1 MAERSGQFRVYR
13 VTESVPHINL
23 QAVDSATLY
32 TVYQTGYGDLQEQ
45 VDELVTGDL
54 VTATLAGDPAAE
66 EEPWRIQRLGRAG
79 GVEMGFAV
87 DIQPPDVARETWT
100 ADATAPLST
109 VLSEDDTAVGACVVQ
124 PRDPLPDG
132 AFVPSVLTGLLP
144 LEEQLDSVSGVEE
157 PAAEALFLDPDPTD
171 ARSFSTP
178 YGVALLFTERGRS
191 LADRFRGQYDC
202 PRGTE
207 TRPDFDPYGL

>member
-1 MAERSGQFRVYR
+1 MTERSGQFRVYR
-13 VTESVPHINL
+13 VTGSVPHINL
-23 QAVDSATLY
+23 KAVDASTLY
-32 TVYQTGYGDLQEQ
+32 TVYRTGYGGLQEQ

-54 VTATLAGDPAAE
+54 VTATLSGDPAAD
-66 EEPWRIQRLGRAG
+66 EEPWRIRRLECVG

-100 ADATAPLST
+100 AGTTTPTST
-109 VLSEDDTAVGACVVQ
+109 VLSEDGAAVGACVVQ
-124 PRDPLPDG
+124 PRNPLPDG
-132 AFVPSVLTGLLP
+132 AFVPSILTGLLP
-144 LEEQLDSVSGVEE
+144 LEGQLNSVSGVGE

-171 ARSFSTP
+171 ARSFSAP

-191 LADRFRGQYDC
+191 VADRFREQYDC

-207 TRPDFDPYGL
+207 TRPDFDPYAL

>member
-32 TVYQTGYGDLQEQ
+32 TVYQTGYGDLQAR

-66 EEPWRIQRLGRAG
+66 EEPWRIQRLERAG

-144 LEEQLDSVSGVEE
+144 LEEQLDSGGSTTVRGERRR
-157 PAAEALFLDPDPTD
+157 DPTL
-171 ARSFSTP
+171 TP
-178 YGVALLFTERGRS
+178 TGCERPDR
-191 LADRFRGQYDC
+191 ADRSDDRTVDTTLRGVGAISEA
-202 PRGTE
+202 R
-207 TRPDFDPYGL
+207 